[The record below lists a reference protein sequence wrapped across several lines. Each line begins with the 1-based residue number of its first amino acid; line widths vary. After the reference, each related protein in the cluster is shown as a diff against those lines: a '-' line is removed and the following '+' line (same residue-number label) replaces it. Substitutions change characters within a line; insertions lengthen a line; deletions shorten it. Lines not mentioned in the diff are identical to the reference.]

1 MGNFC
6 SIFHAR
12 FKHLVAVIP
21 SVTKA
26 HFMDYLL
33 LGWEKSTYQ
42 LKGSS
47 NKWFMKPY
55 EEIATDTGIPKGTF
69 QRYLKEFSDKG
80 FIERRQALFTRTAN
94 GEFQVKKGAYINI
107 TEKFLSILKQP
118 GSESKNVSDESNS
131 IHSKRGKSNTDIT
144 SNNMKPTCS
153 NKSTFDMIEPLNL
166 RSLYISDLY
175 NTSLKTNVI
184 SRNLFPSV
192 DKDKNQRT
200 VKQFEAVQQ
209 FLFSDVKE
217 EIPEPIKELI
227 SGTFFNLLVKNK
239 VQISAPK
246 QLAAEYLFALL
257 NTQYYLPKVTC
268 FKHRNNILSKLLRA
282 NQWQTPKGF
291 YNHFYLGGQF
301 KDKQVLRETRWQ
313 EDKDAE
319 INPRTNLCKED
330 NQEPRLAAIE
340 AAIYAKAALLE
351 TLKQAIIQQSDEES
365 ILLMRKKI
373 QEARQELE
381 ALWEQQRIFELEL
394 EQQTIEN
401 HSLLCA

>member
-1 MGNFC
+1 
-6 SIFHAR
+6 
-12 FKHLVAVIP
+12 
-21 SVTKA
+21 
-26 HFMDYLL
+26 MDYLL

-118 GSESKNVSDESNS
+118 GNESKNLSDESNS
-131 IHSKRGKSNTDIT
+131 IHSKRRKSNPDIT
-144 SNNMKPTCS
+144 SDNKKASCS
-153 NKSTFDMIEPLNL
+153 NKSIFEMIEPLNL

-175 NTSLKTNVI
+175 SSSLKTNI
-184 SRNLFPSV
+184 IGRNLFSSV
-192 DKDKNQRT
+192 DKDKHQRT
-200 VKQFEAVQQ
+200 IKQFEAVQQ
-209 FLFSDVKE
+209 FLLSDVKE

-257 NTQYYLPKVTC
+257 NTQFYLPKVTC

-282 NQWQTPKGF
+282 KQWQTPKGF

-313 EDKDAE
+313 EDKDTE
-319 INPRTNLCKED
+319 INPRTNLSKED
-330 NQEPRLAAIE
+330 NQEPRLAAVE
-340 AAIYAKAALLE
+340 AAICAKATLLD

-373 QEARQELE
+373 HDARQELE
-381 ALWEQQRIFELEL
+381 ALWEQQRILELEL
-394 EQQTIEN
+394 EQQTMEDD
-401 HSLLCA
+401 SLLCA